1 MPHVPPLHQRF
12 PLLGVQ
18 QELDKR
24 VVADGARAVDIQLLP
39 PSTNRTRTMSYG
51 LRRVPLALGPLRKA
65 LLTRGKPSKTAHGSH
80 PAL

>member
-51 LRRVPLALGPLRKA
+51 LR
-65 LLTRGKPSKTAHGSH
+65 
-80 PAL
+80 